1 MRPHEID
8 LWLAETGIEPLERA
22 EREGAVSWDLL
33 LDGRRRHDIRV
44 TLILDPAL
52 ALVGWVHY
60 APPLADT
67 FRKSYERFL
76 RWNDELPFA
85 KFALS
90 EDLRPILTSEVPV
103 ERLDRESLG
112 LTIARLLAICD
123 LLLDES
129 IRWLWPGAKQPP
141 TPDRPSRHASLLD
154 RHAPELEELALPGA
168 SEAQPADDAE
178 DEAL

>member
-1 MRPHEID
+1 MQPAD
-8 LWLAETGIEPLERA
+8 VDQWLAELEIEPLERA
-22 EREGAVSWDLL
+22 EREGAVSWDLM
-33 LDGRRRHDIRV
+33 LDGRRRHDIRL

-52 ALVGWVHY
+52 ALVGWVHF

-90 EDLRPILTSEVPV
+90 EDLRPILTTEVPV
-103 ERLDRESLG
+103 ERLDIDSVG
-112 LTIARLLAICD
+112 LTVARLLAICD

-129 IRWLWPGAKQPP
+129 VRWLWPGAKQAP
-141 TPDRPSRHASLLD
+141 TPDRPSRQAGLLD
-154 RHAPELEELALPGA
+154 RYGPELAELAVGSAAP
-168 SEAQPADDAE
+168 QAE
-178 DEAL
+178 TAGS

>member
-1 MRPHEID
+1 MQASDID
-8 LWLAETGIEPLERA
+8 QWLTETGIEPLERA
-22 EREGAVSWDLL
+22 EREGAVSWDLM
-33 LDGRRRHDIRV
+33 LDGRRRHDIRL
-44 TLILDPAL
+44 TLILDPTL
-52 ALVGWVHY
+52 ALIGWVHY

-90 EDLRPILTSEVPV
+90 EDLRPILTSEVSI

-129 IRWLWPGAKQPP
+129 IRWLWPGSKEAP
-141 TPDRPSRHASLLD
+141 TPDRPSRQAALLD
-154 RHAPELEELALPGA
+154 RYAPQLMELATPQA
-168 SEAQPADDAE
+168 P
-178 DEAL
+178 

>member
-1 MRPHEID
+1 MRPDEID
-8 LWLAETGIEPLERA
+8 HWLAEMGIVPLERA

-33 LDGRRRHDIRV
+33 LDGARRHDIRV
-44 TLILDPAL
+44 TLILDPGL
-52 ALVGWVHY
+52 ALIGWVHY

-103 ERLDRESLG
+103 DRLDGETLG

-129 IRWLWPGAKQPP
+129 IRWLWPGAKRAP
-141 TPDRPSRHASLLD
+141 TPDRPSRQEALLK
-154 RHAPELEELALPGA
+154 RYAPQLVELAPP
-168 SEAQPADDAE
+168 EAR
-178 DEAL
+178 

>member
-1 MRPHEID
+1 MQPSDID
-8 LWLAETGIEPLERA
+8 QWLAETGIVPLERA

-33 LDGRRRHDIRV
+33 LDGRRRHDIRL
-44 TLILDPAL
+44 TLILDPTL
-52 ALVGWVHY
+52 ALIGWVHY
-60 APPLADT
+60 APQLADT

-90 EDLRPILTSEVPV
+90 EDLRPILSTELPI
-103 ERLDRESLG
+103 ERLDSDSLG

-129 IRWLWPGAKQPP
+129 IRWLWPGSKKAP
-141 TPDRPSRHASLLD
+141 TPDRPSRHEALLD
-154 RHAPELEELALPGA
+154 RYAPQLMELATP
-168 SEAQPADDAE
+168 Q
-178 DEAL
+178 AL